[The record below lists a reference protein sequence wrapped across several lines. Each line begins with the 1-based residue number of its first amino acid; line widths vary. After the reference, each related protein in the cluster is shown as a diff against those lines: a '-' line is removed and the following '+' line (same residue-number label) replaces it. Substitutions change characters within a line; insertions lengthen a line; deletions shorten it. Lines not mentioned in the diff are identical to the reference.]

1 MGIAAAYIHPN
12 PSSIN
17 KDHFFG
23 KIHRPLQLDFG
34 QDFAL
39 KSLPWL
45 IRVVPSSFATFR
57 PCAAVRGVVV
67 HMLVAESA
75 FDAQMAFGDGYVQRR
90 SHFNNPV
97 VLHME

>member
-39 KSLPWL
+39 KSLPRL
-45 IRVVPSSFATFR
+45 NLGQDDSECKCRR
-57 PCAAVRGVVV
+57 RGVD
-67 HMLVAESA
+67 LPRDN
-75 FDAQMAFGDGYVQRR
+75 FIGFG
-90 SHFNNPV
+90 
-97 VLHME
+97 